1 MIYAFLIILVLQIIF
16 FIYAAV
22 KKTDKVTDLSYGLT
36 FVITSLALYL
46 LNIEYSSLFKIL
58 LLVIVVIWGLR
69 LAIYLF
75 VRIIKTG
82 KDKRFDGVREN
93 FKKFG
98 SFWLLQ
104 AISIFVILLP
114 TTNILI
120 SKDEMSLNWISY
132 IGLGISVLGI
142 VIESIADSQKFIFKS
157 KKENKGK
164 WVSTGLWKY
173 SRHPN
178 YLGEIMMWVGIFLYC
193 LVYINGIGFITILSP
208 IYITV
213 LLVAVSGIPTL
224 EKEYDKRYRGSKQYQ
239 DYKKNTGILFP
250 RI

>member
-36 FVITSLALYL
+36 FVITSLSIYF
-46 LNIEYSSLFKIL
+46 LNIEYSSIFKIL
-58 LLVIVVIWGLR
+58 LLATVVIWGLR

>member
-36 FVITSLALYL
+36 FVITSLSIYF
-46 LNIEYSSLFKIL
+46 LNIEYSSIFKIL
-58 LLVIVVIWGLR
+58 LLATVVIWGLR

-114 TTNILI
+114 TTYILI
-120 SKDEMSLNWISY
+120 SKYEMSLN
-132 IGLGISVLGI
+132 
-142 VIESIADSQKFIFKS
+142 
-157 KKENKGK
+157 
-164 WVSTGLWKY
+164 
-173 SRHPN
+173 
-178 YLGEIMMWVGIFLYC
+178 
-193 LVYINGIGFITILSP
+193 
-208 IYITV
+208 
-213 LLVAVSGIPTL
+213 
-224 EKEYDKRYRGSKQYQ
+224 
-239 DYKKNTGILFP
+239 
-250 RI
+250 

>member
-36 FVITSLALYL
+36 FVITSLSIYF
-46 LNIEYSSLFKIL
+46 LNIEYSSIFKIL